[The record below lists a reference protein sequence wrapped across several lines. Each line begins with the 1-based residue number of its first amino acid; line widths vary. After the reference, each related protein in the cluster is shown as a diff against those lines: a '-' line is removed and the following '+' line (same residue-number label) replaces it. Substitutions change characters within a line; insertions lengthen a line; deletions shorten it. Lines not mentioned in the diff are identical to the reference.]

1 MSDYFDRICI
11 TPLLAGGYKVNSL
24 VLGGVMTVEQSPHN
38 WGQRKHPWFLF
49 WDFTPFWRDLSTLMT
64 CHSGQMKGLNQLG
77 FEETN
82 GNNFLISIKTIK
94 MFRNYRWIVGE
105 LKCPQRNVTWFSR
118 WWFQP
123 NWKNISQHGN
133 LPQIG
138 NRGENQKYLKSPSSS
153 FTMLQAL
160 WKKGPPITRN
170 SSPFSR
176 DEWAL

>member
-1 MSDYFDRICI
+1 
-11 TPLLAGGYKVNSL
+11 
-24 VLGGVMTVEQSPHN
+24 MTFEQSPHN

-49 WDFTPFWRDLSTLMT
+49 WDFTPFWQDLSTLMT
-64 CHSGQMKGLNQLG
+64 CQKWAFLKGLNQIISWALRKQMV
-77 FEETN
+77 TIL
-82 GNNFLISIKTIK
+82 LISIK

-105 LKCPQRNVTWFSR
+105 LKCPKRNVTWFSR

-138 NRGENQKYLKSPSSS
+138 NRGENQKYLKSPPSS

>member
-1 MSDYFDRICI
+1 MGLW
-11 TPLLAGGYKVNSL
+11 LLSSRHIIEVSANTHGFYSE
-24 VLGGVMTVEQSPHN
+24 TS
-38 WGQRKHPWFLF
+38 R
-49 WDFTPFWRDLSTLMT
+49 
-64 CHSGQMKGLNQLG
+64 HSGGIFRLWWPVTQGKWKVSISWALRKQMVTIL
-77 FEETN
+77 
-82 GNNFLISIKTIK
+82 LISIK

-138 NRGENQKYLKSPSSS
+138 NRGENQKYLKSPPSS

-160 WKKGPPITRN
+160 WKKGAPITRN